1 VARPGRKPGS
11 IHSELVRER
20 IRTTALVNFLTKYAL
35 GQYKRAV
42 DPARVTAALGVLKK
56 TLPDL
61 QAIEHSGTII
71 EEVHTVSSEPLS
83 EEQWAETYGGARPT
97 AH

>member
-1 VARPGRKPGS
+1 MPKRQNLV
-11 IHSELVRER
+11 HSELVRER

-61 QAIEHSGTII
+61 QAIEHSGTVT
-71 EEVHTVSSEPLS
+71 EVVHTVSSEPLT
-83 EEQWAETYGGARPT
+83 EEQWAQEYGGASPT
-97 AH
+97 TH